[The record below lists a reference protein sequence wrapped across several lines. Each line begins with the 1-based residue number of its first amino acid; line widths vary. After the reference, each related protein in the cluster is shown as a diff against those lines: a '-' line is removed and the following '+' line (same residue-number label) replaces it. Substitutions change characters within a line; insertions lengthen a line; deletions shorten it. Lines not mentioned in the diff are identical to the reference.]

1 MKYFTYLSHFIE
13 IIQNIKY
20 NNSILS
26 QGNTEERRTKPMNNA
41 DLVWRLVELL
51 LDKEKGK
58 NQVAL
63 DQDQSQKDT
72 KKQDD
77 KVQKKA

>member
-1 MKYFTYLSHFIE
+1 ME
-13 IIQNIKY
+13 Y
-20 NNSILS
+20 NKPILS

-41 DLVWRLVELL
+41 ELVWRFAELL

-63 DQDQSQKDT
+63 G
-72 KKQDD
+72 
-77 KVQKKA
+77 